1 MKAKDWIST
10 KDRLPETNNR
20 IDNYTHCSDEVLICL
35 NNNEVVTGRFYMID
49 YIPSIYWL
57 STIGEYKYP
66 NGLVTHWMEIVLPE
80 NKKL

>member
-1 MKAKDWIST
+1 MHYIMKYIVKA
-10 KDRLPETNNR
+10 NNE

-35 NNNEVVTGRFYMID
+35 NNEEVVTGRFYKTN
-49 YIPSIYWL
+49 YNTYTYWL

-80 NKKL
+80 KNK